1 MKKIREK
8 IYKRKKIQIFIQN
21 KFQMTIFRIHI
32 CVTMLHTVDDM
43 ADKLIKDV
51 RDAVTELMKDPEKPV
66 EGKVFINSKPTA
78 TTTTKISPKPLNM
91 HTM

>member
-1 MKKIREK
+1 
-8 IYKRKKIQIFIQN
+8 
-21 KFQMTIFRIHI
+21 MTIFRIHI

>member
-1 MKKIREK
+1 
-8 IYKRKKIQIFIQN
+8 
-21 KFQMTIFRIHI
+21 MTIFRIHI

-78 TTTTKISPKPLNM
+78 TTTTNI
-91 HTM
+91 